1 MFDVLWTILLGI
13 IGGIISSVIVSRVFM
28 IQGEYQQQVKFVESI
43 IRKLG
48 MIAGYLSAC
57 RAVFEVSYDQDII
70 IENEMREKGYKCEM
84 EYYAANRDKDW
95 ISTSE
100 ILKTFKLYLLKTA
113 ETANEEILNANI
125 TDKELNR
132 LLGDIREYLR
142 NIESVKELNF
152 STINEFRKKEQKL
165 LDEFENCKRVSGKQ
179 LVTLVLKDKVMI
191 VLYILVGL
199 LTAFTGLSFVFGW

>member
-1 MFDVLWTILLGI
+1 MFDILWTILLGI

-57 RAVFEVSYDQDII
+57 RAVFEVSYDQDIR
-70 IENEMREKGYKCEM
+70 IENEMKEKGYKCEM

-95 ISTSE
+95 ISTKE
-100 ILKTFKLYLLKTA
+100 ILKTFKSYLLKTA
-113 ETANEEILNANI
+113 DTANEEILNSSI
-125 TDKELNR
+125 TDERLNG
-132 LLGDIREYLR
+132 LLGEIREYLH
-142 NIESVKELNF
+142 NIESAKELNF
-152 STINEFRKKEQKL
+152 STINEFRRKEQEL

-179 LVTLVLKDKVMI
+179 LIRLVLKDKLMI

-199 LTAFTGLSFVFGW
+199 LVASTVVAFMFGW